1 MEEKDRYKVKHLFNR
16 MAFGIRM
23 EIPEIASFK
32 VAKSLINAE
41 KEFSPIKVTSA
52 GKVQKSELIKLTAE
66 DRRKLLKGRHEE
78 LRSLNVAWV
87 NILAEESS
95 YLKEKL
101 AYFWHGHFAC
111 RNGIPLYMEDYVN
124 MLRKDALSDFKTL
137 LTEVIKSAAMLQFL
151 NNQQNRKSHPNENFA
166 RELLELFTLGRGHYS
181 ELDVKE
187 AARAFTGWGFNE
199 SGEFEFRERQH
210 DFGEKIFLGEKGNFN
225 GDDIIRIILQ
235 QKQCAIFVCTKFWKS
250 FVSDEADAV
259 AIKGLAEVYYNS
271 GYKTD
276 ELFNSIMNSEWFYE
290 EKHIGARIKSPIEM
304 IVPFI
309 RDFRL
314 EFTSDTQLLTIQRIL
329 GQVLLFPPNVA
340 GWSGGRNWIDSSS
353 LVYRLKLA
361 RILLANEVDVIQPK
375 DDGDVNG
382 FAKMTGSVFKQ
393 DRMKVFSDWNSVY
406 RKFENLTNPL
416 SDVTNHVIALKDWTP
431 DAELLSKYKV
441 GEGSEG
447 IKSMILHL
455 MSLPEYQ
462 LC

>member
-1 MEEKDRYKVKHLFNR
+1 
-16 MAFGIRM
+16 M

-32 VAKSLINAE
+32 VAKSLMNAE

-250 FVSDEADAV
+250 FVSDETDAV
-259 AIKGLAEVYYNS
+259 AIKGLAEMYYNS
-271 GYKTD
+271 GYKTN

-290 EKHIGARIKSPIEM
+290 EKYIGARIKSPIEM

-393 DRMKVFSDWNSVY
+393 DRMKVFSDWTSVY

-416 SDVTNHVIALKDWTP
+416 SGVTNHVIALKDWTT

>member
-1 MEEKDRYKVKHLFNR
+1 MEGKDQVKVKHLFNR
-16 MAFGIRM
+16 MAFGLPMEQSELTSYGEAFKMIR
-23 EIPEIASFK
+23 
-32 VAKSLINAE
+32 LE
-41 KEFSPIKVTSA
+41 KAFSPLKVTTA
-52 GKVQKSELIKLTAE
+52 GKVLKTELINLSAE
-66 DRRKLLKGRHEE
+66 ERKKLLKGRHEE
-78 LRSLNVAWV
+78 LRSLNVAWI
-87 NILAEESS
+87 NLLAGTDS

-101 AYFWHGHFAC
+101 AFFWHGHFAC

-124 MLRKDALSDFKTL
+124 ILRRDSLSDFKTL
-137 LTEVIKSAAMLQFL
+137 LTGVIKSAAMLQFL

-166 RELLELFTLGRGHYS
+166 RELMELFTLGRGNYS
-181 ELDVKE
+181 EMDVKE

-225 GDDIIRIILQ
+225 GDDIIRIILK
-235 QKQCAIFVCTKFWKS
+235 QKQCAVFICTKFWKS
-250 FVSDEADAV
+250 FISDEMDSE
-259 AIKGLAEVYYNS
+259 AIKRMAEAYYKS

-276 ELFNSIMNSEWFYE
+276 ELFNSIMNSDWFYE
-290 EKHIGARIKSPIEM
+290 VKYIGARIKSPIEL
-304 IVPFI
+304 IVPLM
-309 RDFRL
+309 RDFHL

-329 GQVLLFPPNVA
+329 GQILLFPPNVA

-361 RILLANEVDVIQPK
+361 RILLANEADLIQPK

-393 DRMKVFSDWNSVY
+393 DRMKVISDWKYIYN
-406 RKFENLTNPL
+406 KFDGLPDPIPVVA
-416 SDVTNHVIALKDWTP
+416 SHVIALNNWAP

-441 GEGSEG
+441 GQGTEG
-447 IKSMILHL
+447 IKSLILHL